1 MKSEGP
7 SGGGTTG
14 SFDGQRLTNHQS
26 QTGRRWPQ
34 PFTRRTTGARWSAEQ
49 WASNNVKQTDQGQL
63 KRRSGNGHA
72 KPEHRNRPPEHAGR
86 GPGLRLQVVLNA
98 AR

>member
-34 PFTRRTTGARWSAEQ
+34 PFTRRTTGARRSAEQ
-49 WASNNVKQTDQGQL
+49 WASNNVKQTNQGQL
-63 KRRSGNGHA
+63 KRRSGNGA
-72 KPEHRNRPPEHAGR
+72 REARAQKPATRTR
-86 GPGLRLQVVLNA
+86 GTGTRFETCLNA